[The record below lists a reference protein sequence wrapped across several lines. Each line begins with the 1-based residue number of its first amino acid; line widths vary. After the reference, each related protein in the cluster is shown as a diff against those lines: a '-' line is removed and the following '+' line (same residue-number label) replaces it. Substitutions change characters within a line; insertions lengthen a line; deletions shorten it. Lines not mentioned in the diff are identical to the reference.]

1 VGALRA
7 VEASTK
13 GPRHVTIPLSHD
25 YAQQSLLS
33 PEALKGSDWAL
44 YRVVSRAWESELL
57 TVVARDVWTATDDE
71 DLDEYGHHYGEG
83 ASVFSCYA
91 FSKVGKNV

>member
-1 VGALRA
+1 MEALRA

-13 GPRHVTIPLSHD
+13 GPRYVTILLSHD
-25 YAQQSLLS
+25 YTQQSLLS

-57 TVVARDVWTATDDE
+57 TVVARDVWTTTDDE
-71 DLDEYGHHYGEG
+71 DLDDGYHYGEG